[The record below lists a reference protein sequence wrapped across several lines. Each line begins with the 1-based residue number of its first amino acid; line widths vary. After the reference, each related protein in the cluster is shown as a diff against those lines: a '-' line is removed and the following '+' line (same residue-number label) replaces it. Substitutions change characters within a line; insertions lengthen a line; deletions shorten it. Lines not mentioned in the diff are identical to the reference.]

1 MKFYTDNTIEKI
13 GYDFYCDIA
22 INIVNKRKELGM
34 TQEELSKKTEI
45 KLSRLSKIENVQLR
59 IRLDEIESLANA
71 LDVTVNNL
79 INQNIE
85 RQGGDCLY
93 LVYIEGNEDLKL
105 YSNAEN
111 KRMAF
116 LKLEKHLNDQ
126 GLTWFST
133 PRTRIFVEL
142 VGVPVVK
149 KELQDRLP
157 KFKEEQEI
165 EK

>member
-1 MKFYTDNTIEKI
+1 MKFFADKTIEKI

-22 INIVNKRKELGM
+22 INVVNKRKELGL
-34 TQEELSKKTEI
+34 TQEELSQKTGI
-45 KLSRLSKIENVQLR
+45 KLSRLSRIENVQIR
-59 IRLDEIESLANA
+59 IRLDEIELLAKA

-79 INQNIE
+79 INSTIE

-93 LVYIEGNEDLKL
+93 LVYHEDDEKFAL
-105 YSNAEN
+105 YQEAEN

-116 LKLEKHLNDQ
+116 LRLEKRLNEQ
-126 GLTWFST
+126 GATWFST
-133 PRTRIFVEL
+133 PRTRVFVKL
-142 VGVPVVK
+142 VGVPITT
-149 KELQDRLP
+149 KELQDKLP